1 MNMYLRKETRNN
13 VDGVAYYADEQLTV
27 EKCFNPWPSRP
38 TKRNK
43 YVMFNCFK
51 YSAIW
56 A

>member
-1 MNMYLRKETRNN
+1 MNMHLRKETRNG

-27 EKCFNPWPSRP
+27 EKCFNTWPSRP

-51 YSAIW
+51 YSVIW
-56 A
+56 Y